1 MKRENISS
9 GMKWE
14 DIVGY
19 SRAVKLGPRVLVA
32 GTTAT
37 DETGAIVGRGDA
49 RLQALQVLKN
59 IEKAL
64 LKAGASLK
72 DVVRTRIYV
81 VNIEDWET
89 VGRVHGEFFG
99 SVKPVTTLVAVSR
112 LVAPEMLVE
121 IEADAYIT
129 AAEEK

>member
-19 SRAVKLGPRVLVA
+19 SRAVKLGPRVVVA

-37 DETGAIVGRGDA
+37 DETGKIVGIGDA
-49 RLQALQVLKN
+49 RAQTVQVLKN

-64 LKAGASLK
+64 SHAGASLA

-99 SVKPVTTLVAVSR
+99 DVKPATTLLAVSQ
-112 LVAPEMLVE
+112 LVAPDMLVE

-129 AAEEK
+129 SPE